1 MGASPR
7 PLQSGSA
14 SEDSDRGWLVLQG
27 ERVRGTAMTD
37 VSISPVR
44 RRNVDICAGCGH
56 AAAGLAVWLRLAPPP
71 ALKPRGPWSRFF
83 PGQPDMLCMAMQGS
97 SPVSGM
103 TVMYVLMSAFHAAPW
118 LRFISSRQNGS

>member
-1 MGASPR
+1 
-7 PLQSGSA
+7 
-14 SEDSDRGWLVLQG
+14 
-27 ERVRGTAMTD
+27 MTD

-56 AAAGLAVWLRLAPPP
+56 VAAGLAVWLGLAAAPTFTLM
-71 ALKPRGPWSRFF
+71 ALWTVFF
-83 PGQPDMLCMAMQGS
+83 TGQPDMLCMAMQGS

-103 TVMYVLMSAFHAAPW
+103 TVTYVLMSAFHAAPW